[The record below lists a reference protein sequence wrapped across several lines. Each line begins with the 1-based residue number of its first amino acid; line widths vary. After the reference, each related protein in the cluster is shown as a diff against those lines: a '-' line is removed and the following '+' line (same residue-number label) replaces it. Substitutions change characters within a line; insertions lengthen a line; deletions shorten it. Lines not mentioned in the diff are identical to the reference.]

1 MSETLSIFVISVIDL
16 VAGVLTAVLADKAA
30 NHDIPTFLKGVIGAI
45 IGIVVEVGRVF
56 AAMAI
61 VGQSFAAAGNLLPWL
76 VALRLFGIPI
86 LVGLGFMA
94 GSTAGPAR
102 ALIMCP
108 NCKKPIDQNLTVLKE
123 LAGAAKEYRD
133 PCPSCGATLVYD
145 TTTFRI
151 VSHEAA
157 TNEPPAAVGKGP
169 QGNFIG
175 VARAAEET
183 VPQHD

>member
-1 MSETLSIFVISVIDL
+1 MSETLLILVISVIDFG
-16 VAGVLTAVLADKAA
+16 AAVLTAVVANKAA

-56 AAMAI
+56 AAMAV
-61 VGQSFAAAGNLLPWL
+61 VGQSFSAAGTLLPWL

-86 LVGLGFMA
+86 LVGVGFMA
-94 GSTAGPAR
+94 GSAAGPAR

-123 LAGAAKEYRD
+123 LAGTAKEYRD
-133 PCPSCGATLVYD
+133 PCPSCGAALVYD

-151 VSHEAA
+151 ISHEAK
-157 TNEPPAAVGKGP
+157 TSEP
-169 QGNFIG
+169 
-175 VARAAEET
+175 RT
-183 VPQHD
+183 VTGRSA